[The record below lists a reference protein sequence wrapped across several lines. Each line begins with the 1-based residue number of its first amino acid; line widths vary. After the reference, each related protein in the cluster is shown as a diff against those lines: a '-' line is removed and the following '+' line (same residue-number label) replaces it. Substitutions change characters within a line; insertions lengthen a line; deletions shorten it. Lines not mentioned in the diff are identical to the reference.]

1 MSSGLSPDP
10 LQWLHATAFW
20 FRKRYLARDIGRM
33 NDTIPGILGLTISIR
48 YFIVR
53 VRAPYAA

>member
-1 MSSGLSPDP
+1 MIHLGAGYTFDTDI
-10 LQWLHATAFW
+10 AVVW